1 MEQEDCDTDPFS
13 SEGLWRLSKFTLQ
26 SLQPLEPL
34 PWNEE
39 LPDLTGGFFRSPL
52 ESLNEDCF
60 SSRQLNLFQTDV
72 FNPDLLPESTTDASS
87 ETHAEPSIARSE
99 TGDESEDIW
108 ALDSLDVKIDGK
120 GLLKTWESCQNRLYH
135 EPASAYFSESG
146 SRGFD
151 AALANQAAVNGLG
164 KPARVARNDV
174 FFRSLFRLGLGWSSL
189 FFRYDRERQ
198 VFERLFDDLRLSGVS
213 VAALNGLID
222 EMIRCGTDMQRV
234 RNFVG
239 KAPSKSTKLSAL
251 STLSSA
257 VAVVIYIVEKRLLSS
272 ADNIVSLI
280 QIRALFQRCAELAG
294 VLADLVEAVEG
305 VVSDAQIFSIVL
317 EKAAHFSQSFG
328 HMEDLFREIV
338 IRTVYPFLEHV
349 ETWIGLRLEAS
360 TLKELAANGRS
371 FVALERSE
379 ENPKTISSQSTR
391 LDYRYNPT
399 EMPSFIPAD
408 QAELIFESGR
418 SLRLLKRF
426 HPHHPI
432 ASDGICNG
440 DVPRLSCASTW
451 TDIERIQQKAKTYE
465 NKLRCEI
472 LKYNR
477 GDPSVKRDLQIDSQ
491 PFARG
496 EASDTL
502 KDTFDLFDIDDAQN
516 TTGLLANQSSM
527 EKDELSRLIDGG
539 NDKGLGGPEDHKCNF
554 GPELASALYLSLAPP
569 LSSQALLIDYSCLH
583 LLFKEHKVRYH
594 LALQWRFQLLGDGFF
609 TSRLSHALFDPE
621 MQSGE
626 RKSGVVRSSV
636 HTGLRLGSR
645 DTWPPASSELRLV
658 LIGLLNECHGFD
670 DRSDS
675 STGNESRKEREL
687 PGGLSFSIRELT
699 DEEVTKCKDPNAI
712 EALDFLR
719 LQYKP
724 SDVLEA
730 IITSRS
736 LSKYDHLFK
745 HLLRLLR
752 MVSVVKGL
760 IRDSTGRDS
769 LSGDPRNVYQK
780 FRIDCQHFVLV
791 LSDYCFHVGI
801 GSTWQRFQDS
811 LAKIE
816 RCLDRG
822 DIDGTI
828 EAADSVPRLR
838 DYHEDVLDQML
849 FALFLS
855 KRHADAAKLL
865 ESIFGTILTFAPLS
879 RMDGTS
885 GVRHES
891 EAIVYQLYA
900 TFRKQTSLFVSYLR
914 SLDGVKASSKPF
926 GRSGTTFASREASTS
941 VFDHLLARL
950 DMRKYY

>member
-1 MEQEDCDTDPFS
+1 MEQEDYDTDPFS
-13 SEGLWRLSKFTLQ
+13 SENLWRLSKFTLQ
-26 SLQPLEPL
+26 SLQPLERL

-52 ESLNEDCF
+52 ELLNEDCF
-60 SSRQLNLFQTDV
+60 SSSQLNLFETDV
-72 FNPDLLPESTTDASS
+72 FDPDLLPESTTDASS
-87 ETHAEPSIARSE
+87 ETSAEPSIARSE
-99 TGDESEDIW
+99 RGDGSEDIW
-108 ALDSLDVKIDGK
+108 VLNDVDVKFDGK
-120 GLLKTWESCQNRLYH
+120 RFLKTWENCQNRLYQ
-135 EPASAYFSESG
+135 EPTSAYFSESG

-151 AALANQAAVNGLG
+151 ASLANQAATNGLG
-164 KPARVARNDV
+164 KLGRVARNDV
-174 FFRSLFRLGLGWSSL
+174 FLRSLFRLGLGWSSL
-189 FFRYDRERQ
+189 FFRYNRERQ
-198 VFERLFDDLRLSGVS
+198 MFERVFDDIRLSGVS
-213 VAALNGLID
+213 VAALNSLTD
-222 EMIRCGTDMQRV
+222 EMIQCGTDMQRV

-257 VAVVIYIVEKRLLSS
+257 VAVVIYIVEKRLLRD
-272 ADNIVSLI
+272 ADNILSLI
-280 QIRALFQRCAELAG
+280 QVRALFQRCGELAG

-317 EKAAHFSQSFG
+317 EKAAHYSQTFG

-338 IRTVYPFLEHV
+338 IRTVYPFLKHA

-371 FVALERSE
+371 FVVLEPSE
-379 ENPKTISSQSTR
+379 ENPKTTSQSTR
-391 LDYRYNPT
+391 LEYRYNPA
-399 EMPSFIPAD
+399 EMPSFIPTD

-426 HPHHPI
+426 HPQHPI
-432 ASDGICNG
+432 ASDEICNG

-451 TDIERIQQKAKTYE
+451 TDIERIQEKAKIYE
-465 NKLRCEI
+465 NRLRSEI
-472 LKYNR
+472 LRYNR
-477 GDPSVKRDLQIDSQ
+477 GRPSATKNLIINSQ
-491 PFARG
+491 PPAHT

-516 TTGLLANQSSM
+516 MTGLLANPSSI
-527 EKDELSRLIDGG
+527 EKDELSRLIEQG
-539 NDKGLGGPEDHKCNF
+539 NHKDLEVPEDHRCNF
-554 GPELASALYLSLAPP
+554 GPELASALYLSLAPL
-569 LSSQALLIDYSCLH
+569 LSSQALLIDFSCLH
-583 LLFKEHKVRYH
+583 LLFKEHKLRYH
-594 LALQWRFQLLGDGFF
+594 LSLQWRFQLLGDGFF
-609 TSRLSHALFDPE
+609 TSLLSHALFDPE

-658 LIGLLNECHGFD
+658 LIGLLSECHGFD
-670 DRSDS
+670 DRSES
-675 STGNESRKEREL
+675 SAGNEPRKEREL

-699 DEEVTKCKDPNAI
+699 AEEVTKCKDPNAI

-736 LSKYDHLFK
+736 LNKYDRLFK

-769 LSGDPRNVYQK
+769 LSGHPRNVYQK
-780 FRIDCQHFVLV
+780 FRIDCQHFVLS

-828 EAADSVPRLR
+828 EAAHSVPRLR
-838 DYHEDVLDQML
+838 DYHEDILDQML

-891 EAIVYQLYA
+891 EAIAYQLFA
-900 TFRKQTSLFVSYLR
+900 TFRKQTSLFVNYLR
-914 SLDGVKASSKPF
+914 NLDGVNASSKSF
-926 GRSGTTFASREASTS
+926 GRSGTTFASREAPTC